1 MATEAEKQN
10 LCVCVGGAHLSR
22 LLLVRALIHLIDLL
36 GELGKVWDD
45 ELSLKSIC
53 QQHDVV
59 THIPAGRYAEVEHK
73 IWPNNSA
80 AGHF

>member
-1 MATEAEKQN
+1 MPTEAEKQN
-10 LCVCVGGAHLSR
+10 LCVCVCGGRGAHLSR
-22 LLLVRALIHLIDLL
+22 LLLVGAVIHLIDLL

-59 THIPAGRYAEVEHK
+59 THIPVGRYAMVEYK
-73 IWPNNSA
+73 MWLNN
-80 AGHF
+80 